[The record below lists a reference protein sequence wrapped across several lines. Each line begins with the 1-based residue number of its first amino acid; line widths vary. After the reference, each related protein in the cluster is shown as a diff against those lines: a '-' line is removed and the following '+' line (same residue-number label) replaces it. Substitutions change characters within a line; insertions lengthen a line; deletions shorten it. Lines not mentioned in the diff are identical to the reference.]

1 MGEAVAD
8 RPPGRQRTL
17 QLEYQFDRLGAE
29 KLAQAKINIKCAYAT
44 TGAGGSATVV
54 LVVANPD
61 KAQAL
66 LGG

>member
-1 MGEAVAD
+1 M
-8 RPPGRQRTL
+8 
-17 QLEYQFDRLGAE
+17 AE

-44 TGAGGSATVV
+44 TGAVGSATVV